1 MKKSF
6 LADGNDPL
14 TSEKHHEETVTFQ
27 NNFKTDVFK
36 LVDEIEELG
45 NPFLEDSG
53 MIFSL
58 DTKDI
63 MDKTVVQA
71 LRTAR
76 DIGHT
81 QFNEF
86 IKERINQAKNKP
98 ISDTVHKNKLATFS
112 TYNVEQKTGTNTL
125 IANLKADSKC
135 TQFTTKGSKHG

>member
-1 MKKSF
+1 M
-6 LADGNDPL
+6 
-14 TSEKHHEETVTFQ
+14 TFQ
-27 NNFKTDVFK
+27 NNFKTDVCK

-63 MDKTVVQA
+63 MDKTVVKA

-86 IKERINQAKNKP
+86 IEEGINQAKNKI

-112 TYNVEQKTGTNTL
+112 TYNVEQKTGSNTF
-125 IANLKADSKC
+125 IANLKADSKLFAEMYIA
-135 TQFTTKGSKHG
+135 TQ